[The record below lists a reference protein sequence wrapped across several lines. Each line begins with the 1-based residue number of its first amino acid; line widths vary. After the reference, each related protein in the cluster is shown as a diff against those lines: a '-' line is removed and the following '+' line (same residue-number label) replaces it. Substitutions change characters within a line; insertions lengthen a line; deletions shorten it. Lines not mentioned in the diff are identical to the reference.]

1 MHNVKKAGSVS
12 RKHFSLYNLIG
23 KLNDARCKT
32 SAVLAVMFIFAN
44 TVTFAATP
52 LVNVKVYDNNVEKEF
67 SSVVTTVG
75 NVLDS
80 KGINVGEYDV
90 VHPSVDSLIKE
101 SQVIVVERVK
111 KVVLDDG
118 GVKKE
123 YLTTK
128 NTVGDFLNDKG
139 IQLGFYD
146 KINTSI
152 DSSLKSNNN
161 IEITRVVKTTVSVD
175 ESIPF
180 RTVTERSDSYYEGT
194 TTVVNEGKSGIVN
207 KKYDVFL
214 TNGVE
219 TDRVEVSSEVTVPA
233 VDKMVYI
240 GSKPVSSIESIDQI
254 KPASNPA
261 PKKQTTTTSGRPTN
275 YKKVLTCTA
284 TAYDLSFQSCGK
296 YPWDKGY
303 GITASGTRA
312 KYGTVAVDP
321 RVIPL
326 GTKLYIESVDG
337 KYVYGYAT
345 AEDTGGAIKGH
356 KVDLFYPS
364 YNDCMQFGRR
374 SVKVYILN

>member
-1 MHNVKKAGSVS
+1 M
-12 RKHFSLYNLIG
+12 
-23 KLNDARCKT
+23 
-32 SAVLAVMFIFAN
+32 
-44 TVTFAATP
+44 
-52 LVNVKVYDNNVEKEF
+52 
-67 SSVVTTVG
+67 
-75 NVLDS
+75 
-80 KGINVGEYDV
+80 

-214 TNGVE
+214 TNGV
-219 TDRVEVSSEVTVPA
+219 
-233 VDKMVYI
+233 
-240 GSKPVSSIESIDQI
+240 
-254 KPASNPA
+254 
-261 PKKQTTTTSGRPTN
+261 
-275 YKKVLTCTA
+275 
-284 TAYDLSFQSCGK
+284 
-296 YPWDKGY
+296 
-303 GITASGTRA
+303 
-312 KYGTVAVDP
+312 
-321 RVIPL
+321 
-326 GTKLYIESVDG
+326 
-337 KYVYGYAT
+337 
-345 AEDTGGAIKGH
+345 
-356 KVDLFYPS
+356 
-364 YNDCMQFGRR
+364 
-374 SVKVYILN
+374 